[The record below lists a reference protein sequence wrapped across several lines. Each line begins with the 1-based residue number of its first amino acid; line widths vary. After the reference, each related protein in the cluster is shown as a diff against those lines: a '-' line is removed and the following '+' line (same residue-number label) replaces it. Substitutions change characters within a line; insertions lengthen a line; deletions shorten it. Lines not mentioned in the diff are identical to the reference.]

1 MCHEEIG
8 SVRNVD
14 PKLPGQGEPL
24 AGSHFM
30 TRKKNKLKYL
40 KKKNKQK
47 QMIGKISGDRWGIW

>member
-40 KKKNKQK
+40 KKKNRQK
-47 QMIGKISGDRWGIW
+47 QMIGEVSGDW